1 MSTNKILLKFAK
13 KGINLSPEAYTKVIN
28 AENPIDFA
36 SSLIVKLK
44 SDKFTSKD
52 LISVSG
58 EIVDEITG
66 NHITEKENQETLI
79 EKQSKPKTEQT
90 PEKPIEKQNKPKT
103 EQTPQVE
110 KTPIK
115 PIKNQN
121 KPKTEQTPQVEKP
134 VSMENLKKDSDVKQK
149 HVNEAILEA
158 SETVKDEKIK
168 FKRNLEKSNVEY
180 DFEIIQDTSKKSY
193 TSGELEN
200 LISYFKSRYEK
211 LYNILSKRP
220 ELRKPI
226 KVADIDDSQDSLSM
240 ILMVKEIRSSKNGHK
255 IVDFE
260 DDTGSISVLF
270 SNNNDELFAEA
281 EKLVRDEVIGVIANK
296 SDDNN
301 FAFGQQII
309 NPGVLRVP
317 EKEMDFGIVF
327 LSDVHIG
334 SLTFLEDAFTRFIDW
349 INCDYGTEEQRRVAE
364 DVKYLIIGG
373 DIVDG
378 IGVYPNQEKELAIKD
393 ITEQYNEAAR
403 FLGNVRSDIKI
414 IIAPGNHDASRV
426 AEPQPAVPEE
436 YAKALYELDNVEFI
450 SNPGVVSLDGINV
463 LIYHGRSFDDLV
475 MAVKEFTH
483 ERNDLLMEE
492 LLQKR
497 HLAPIY
503 GERTPLASELED
515 YLVIDEVPDVFHT
528 GHVHINTYRRFK
540 GIHMINS
547 GTFQTQTEFQKIYN
561 IEPTPAEVPVLHKG
575 KYKHFKFLWW
585 GFLMKKNIDEIIK
598 ISNEI
603 YDKGLVSG
611 KAGNISV
618 RFKGEIGD
626 IIAITP
632 TLKSLSKLNEEDI
645 VLVDL
650 DGNVLTKGKPSS
662 EVNMHLEI
670 YKKRPDVNGI
680 VHTHSPYAT
689 GFAHSSKK
697 IKRYEGFG
705 EIKTPYL
712 AEIDYEKPGS
722 DELAKSAS
730 EGLGSEDVLVL
741 KKHGVIC
748 VSDNLKEAE
757 LLAVFVEE
765 IAKSQFITL
774 MLNSVEDRI

>member
-13 KGINLSPEAYTKVIN
+13 KGINLSPEAYNKVIN

-52 LISVSG
+52 LVSVSG

-66 NHITEKENQETLI
+66 NPITEKDNQETLI
-79 EKQSKPKTEQT
+79 ENQTKQKTQQT
-90 PEKPIEKQNKPKT
+90 PEKPIEKQTPQVEKTPIKPIENQSKPKT

-115 PIKNQN
+115 PIEN
-121 KPKTEQTPQVEKP
+121 QTPQVEKP

-240 ILMVKEIRSSKNGHK
+240 ILMVKEIKSSKNGHK

-575 KYKHFKFLWW
+575 KYKHFKFL
-585 GFLMKKNIDEIIK
+585 
-598 ISNEI
+598 
-603 YDKGLVSG
+603 
-611 KAGNISV
+611 
-618 RFKGEIGD
+618 
-626 IIAITP
+626 
-632 TLKSLSKLNEEDI
+632 
-645 VLVDL
+645 
-650 DGNVLTKGKPSS
+650 
-662 EVNMHLEI
+662 
-670 YKKRPDVNGI
+670 
-680 VHTHSPYAT
+680 
-689 GFAHSSKK
+689 
-697 IKRYEGFG
+697 
-705 EIKTPYL
+705 
-712 AEIDYEKPGS
+712 
-722 DELAKSAS
+722 
-730 EGLGSEDVLVL
+730 
-741 KKHGVIC
+741 
-748 VSDNLKEAE
+748 
-757 LLAVFVEE
+757 
-765 IAKSQFITL
+765 
-774 MLNSVEDRI
+774 

>member
-1 MSTNKILLKFAK
+1 MSTTNKILLKFAK
-13 KGINLSPEAYTKVIN
+13 KGINLSPDAYDKVIN

-58 EIVDEITG
+58 ETVDEITG
-66 NHITEKENQETLI
+66 NKEIPEKDNQKTLTDAGEVKTEKPQPTPTET
-79 EKQSKPKTEQT
+79 K
-90 PEKPIEKQNKPKT
+90 KPIQNQTQTTPTETKKPIQN
-103 EQTPQVE
+103 QTPQ
-110 KTPIK
+110 KKDIS
-115 PIKNQN
+115 I
-121 KPKTEQTPQVEKP
+121 
-134 VSMENLKKDSDVKQK
+134 ENLKKDSDVKEK
-149 HVNEAILEA
+149 HINKAILEA

-200 LISYFKSRYEK
+200 LISYFQSRYEK

-220 ELRKPI
+220 ELRNPI

-255 IVDFE
+255 IVEFE

-296 SDDNN
+296 SKDNS

-309 NPGVLRVP
+309 NPGVLRIP

-349 INCDYGTEEQRRVAE
+349 INCDYGSEEQRKIAE
-364 DVKYLIIGG
+364 DVKYLVIGG

-403 FLGNVRSDIKI
+403 FLGNIRSDIKI

-436 YAKALYELDNVEFI
+436 YANALYELDNVEFI

-515 YLVIDEVPDVFHT
+515 YLVIEDVPDVFHT

-540 GIHMINS
+540 GVHMINS

-575 KYKHFKFLWW
+575 KYKHLKFL
-585 GFLMKKNIDEIIK
+585 
-598 ISNEI
+598 
-603 YDKGLVSG
+603 
-611 KAGNISV
+611 
-618 RFKGEIGD
+618 
-626 IIAITP
+626 
-632 TLKSLSKLNEEDI
+632 
-645 VLVDL
+645 
-650 DGNVLTKGKPSS
+650 
-662 EVNMHLEI
+662 
-670 YKKRPDVNGI
+670 
-680 VHTHSPYAT
+680 
-689 GFAHSSKK
+689 
-697 IKRYEGFG
+697 
-705 EIKTPYL
+705 
-712 AEIDYEKPGS
+712 
-722 DELAKSAS
+722 
-730 EGLGSEDVLVL
+730 
-741 KKHGVIC
+741 
-748 VSDNLKEAE
+748 
-757 LLAVFVEE
+757 
-765 IAKSQFITL
+765 
-774 MLNSVEDRI
+774 